1 VGDGVRRLL
10 LAVDGGN
17 SKTDVLLADADGHV
31 LGRVRGGS
39 FRPQVTG
46 VEAALDAV
54 GALIAGLSAG
64 PPPRPEDLPGP
75 PVLARL
81 SAFVAGADLPSEER
95 ELAAAVSA
103 RGWAEQVHV
112 ANDAFAVLHAGSEAG
127 WGVAV
132 VCGTGINCVGLAPD
146 GRTARFP
153 ALGAISG
160 DWGGGVDLGS
170 AVLWH
175 AARDEDGRGPATAL
189 AAGVRRH
196 FGRDS
201 VAAVTEA
208 LHTGALDGAAL
219 HGLTWPLFE
228 AATVGDPVA
237 LSLLDRQADEIVAM
251 GVTALRRLDL
261 LDRRAEV
268 VLGGGILAAG
278 HPRLAARVADG
289 FADAA
294 PDAVLRTVGDPP
306 VVGAALHA
314 LGTLHT
320 DPETLRA
327 ARDRLLGA
335 CRTEE
340 EKT

>member
-1 VGDGVRRLL
+1 MGDGVTPLL

-31 LGRVRGGS
+31 LGRVRGGP

-46 VEAALDAV
+46 VGAALDGV
-54 GALIAGLSAG
+54 DELIAQLMAGSAA
-64 PPPRPEDLPGP
+64 
-75 PVLARL
+75 VARL

-95 ELAAAVSA
+95 DLAAAVAA
-103 RGWAEQVHV
+103 RGWAERVDV
-112 ANDAFAVLHAGSEAG
+112 ANDTFAVLHAGSESG

-160 DWGGGVDLGS
+160 DWGGGIDLGA

-189 AAGVRRH
+189 AAGVRSH
-196 FGRDS
+196 FGRDT

-208 LHTGALDGAAL
+208 LHTGALDTAAL
-219 HGLTWPLFE
+219 PGLTRPLF
-228 AATVGDPVA
+228 AAASAGDPVA

-251 GVTALRRLDL
+251 GVTALRRLAL
-261 LDRRAEV
+261 HEQPVEV

-278 HPRLAARVADG
+278 HPRLAERVAAG
-289 FADAA
+289 FATVA
-294 PDAVLRTVGDPP
+294 PGAVLRTVHRPP

-314 LGTLHT
+314 LATLHT
-320 DPETLRA
+320 APETLRA
-327 ARDRLLGA
+327 ARSRLLDA
-335 CRTEE
+335 CQAEE
-340 EKT
+340 AA